1 MNRFFYP
8 APLALACGI
17 GLAGCV
23 TAVDD
28 DPTAQQVEVHAILDH
43 REVAGVG
50 CLLAND
56 AGRWFVV
63 APGRV
68 TIVRSGKP
76 LAVSCK
82 REGIGSADE
91 RWDARYDRN
100 RLIGNLLIS
109 AGLGNVV
116 QNGYSY
122 PATLTV
128 SMHAPKAGESGSA
141 ETVAGTPIF

>member
-1 MNRFFYP
+1 MP
-8 APLALACGI
+8 AFALASGI

-23 TAVDD
+23 TAVDA
-28 DPTAQQVEVHAILDH
+28 DPAAQQVEVHAILDH

-50 CLLAND
+50 CLLEND

-68 TIVRSGKP
+68 TITRSGKP

-91 RWDARYDRN
+91 RWGAQYDRN
-100 RLIGNLLIS
+100 RLIGNILIS
-109 AGLGNVV
+109 AGLRNYV

-128 SMHAPKAGESGSA
+128 SMRAPTPADVQAGE
-141 ETVAGTPIF
+141 AGTPVF

>member
-1 MNRFFYP
+1 MNRFLIP
-8 APLALACGI
+8 ALALASGM

-28 DPTAQQVEVHAILDH
+28 ATAQQVEVHAILEH

-56 AGRWFVV
+56 FGRWFVV

-68 TIVRSGKP
+68 TVTRSSKP
-76 LAVSCK
+76 LAVYCK
-82 REGIGSADE
+82 RDGVGSADE
-91 RWDARYDRN
+91 WWGARYDSN
-100 RLIGNLLIS
+100 RLIGNILIS
-109 AGLGNVV
+109 AGLGNYVE
-116 QNGYSY
+116 NGYSY

-128 SMHAPKAGESGSA
+128 FMHAPKPADTRAGEG
-141 ETVAGTPIF
+141 GTPIF